1 MSDDEQ
7 PKSRRERIK
16 KRTEKITRRIGYVVF
31 MGGGLLIFIPM
42 LIGVG
47 TGIQSGDVWDPYT
60 DEKVA
65 VTTPAT
71 DCREDARRLVKMS
84 AEMDDLEPEWDE
96 PYRAWLTRCKNDYPT
111 LYDVLET
118 TRQELRNKKKAGAAS
133 GEEDAE

>member
-1 MSDDEQ
+1 
-7 PKSRRERIK
+7 
-16 KRTEKITRRIGYVVF
+16 

>member
-1 MSDDEQ
+1 MSETEP
-7 PKSRRERIK
+7 PKTRRERIK
-16 KRTEKITRRIGYVVF
+16 ERTAKITRRVGYVVF

-47 TGIQSGDVWDPYT
+47 TGISSGDVWDPYT

-65 VTTPAT
+65 VSSPAT
-71 DCREDARRLVKMS
+71 DCKEDARRLIKMS
-84 AEMDDLEPEWDE
+84 SDLDGLEPEWDE

-118 TRQELRNKKKAGAAS
+118 TRQELRRKESDQAA
-133 GEEDAE
+133 EE